1 MARAVADLLVLARVP
16 FYTKG
21 STMTRPSANRTH
33 RASLQGWLWVAPT
46 LAFLVIF
53 VYGPALAN
61 VRYSLFSFSAMST
74 SKTFVGLANYARLMA
89 DPIFLQGLVNN
100 ALYALISV
108 FFQVGVA
115 LTLAAVLEARIF
127 PRFAANTFR
136 SALFLPS
143 ILPVVVVGLIWQ
155 LLLAPAM
162 GLVDQALWELGLGD
176 WSRAW
181 LGDPATALF
190 TIIMVSQWQWTGY
203 IMALFM
209 VAIRAIPRDLYEA
222 MELEGA
228 SGPRIFWNLTVPGAR
243 ETILIVTIITILGSL
258 KVFDIVWVMTAG
270 GPNHSSEVLGT
281 LMYRAAFR
289 DDVIGYSSAIATVI
303 FFIAL
308 TIGVVQIKLQKDR

>member
-1 MARAVADLLVLARVP
+1 MSRRFAI
-16 FYTKG
+16 
-21 STMTRPSANRTH
+21 SRTPGT
-33 RASLQGWLWVAPT
+33 SLHGWLWVAPT
-46 LAFLVIF
+46 LVFLVVF

-74 SKTFVGLANYARLMA
+74 SMEFVGLANYARLLD
-89 DPIFLQGLVNN
+89 DPIFLQGLANN

-108 FFQVGVA
+108 IFQVGVA

-127 PRFAANTFR
+127 PSFAANTFR

-162 GLVDQALWELGLGD
+162 GLVDQVLWEVGLGD

-181 LGDPATALF
+181 LGDPDTALL
-190 TIIMVSQWQWTGY
+190 TVIMVSQWQWTGY

-289 DDVIGYSSAIATVI
+289 DDVIGYSSTIATVI